1 MYTTNNMVDIINM
14 IYISYMII
22 QLIIIIYVKSV
33 PTLAVTSVGGDEH
46 ISVRCDA
53 LFFLKLCASTV
64 RCSKFISGWWFG
76 TF

>member
-1 MYTTNNMVDIINM
+1 MVNIINM

-53 LFFLKLCASTV
+53 LFFL
-64 RCSKFISGWWFG
+64 
-76 TF
+76 